1 MNQFGSGS
9 TPSASGMQNGERR
22 VTAQRSLDPIFV
34 RAWSVLLWRRWIM
47 AMGLRAEATAS
58 SHGPHFLHA
67 QRLSLVAAREGTT
80 STVGFELGVWAEK
93 QCRR

>member
-1 MNQFGSGS
+1 MDESIRS
-9 TPSASGMQNGERR
+9 TPSAGDMQNGERR

-47 AMGLRAEATAS
+47 AMGLRAEATS
-58 SHGPHFLHA
+58 SSRGPHFLHA
-67 QRLSLVAAREGTT
+67 QRLSLVVAREGTT

-93 QCRR
+93 QCRC